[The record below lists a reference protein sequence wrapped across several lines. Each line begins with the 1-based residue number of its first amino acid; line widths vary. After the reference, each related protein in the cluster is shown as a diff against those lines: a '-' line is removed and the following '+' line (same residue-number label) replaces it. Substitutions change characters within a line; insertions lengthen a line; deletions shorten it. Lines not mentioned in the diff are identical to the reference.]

1 MRKSIKGL
9 TILFIVSIIFV
20 AATFVPSVNAAA
32 YDRFRLVDSWT
43 SGSTRTCLYEN
54 VRKEQKT
61 KSISKGQTCHSVY

>member
-9 TILFIVSIIFV
+9 TILFIASIILV

-32 YDRFRLVDSWT
+32 YDRYRLVDSWT
-43 SGSTRTCLYEN
+43 SGNTRTCLYTN

-61 KSISKGQTCHSVY
+61 KSVSKGRKCPSTY